1 MERKKMLIGG
11 EWVEARSGEWS
22 DNVNPHNGEI
32 ISQVPKAGPE
42 DVDLAV
48 DKAYEAY
55 YETWS
60 KVHPADRAKLMF
72 KLADA
77 IEQATPEL
85 ARMESLDMGKPL
97 SQSTGEIPATADTFR
112 YFAGLADKI
121 EGEVL
126 VTPDD
131 TFGYTLRE
139 PFGVVASITPWNFPI
154 LILSIKGAPALAAG
168 NCIIFKPASSSPSTA
183 LEVGR
188 LAQEVGFPPGVVQ
201 VVTGEGGAMGSRLAG
216 NPKVGKVTFTG
227 STEVGRKIIQA
238 SANNIAKVTLELG
251 GKTANVVLPDADMDM
266 AVAAA
271 ARTIFLNCGQIC
283 TAASRLLVHENI
295 KDEFLARLVKIAES
309 IKVGDPFD
317 PATKVG
323 PISSRQQYETVL
335 EYLKLGKAEGARII
349 TGGEKPEDPALAR
362 GLYIKPTIFDGVC
375 CDMKIAREEIF
386 GPVLSVLTFKDDD
399 EAVRLANDSDFGL
412 AAALWT
418 TNLSKAHKIA
428 ARLEAGIIWINCTN
442 VFGAW
447 MPYGG
452 YKTSGLGFEAG
463 IEGLKEFTRLKTV
476 LIDTSDTPNT
486 WAYD

>member
-1 MERKKMLIGG
+1 MLF
-11 EWVEARSGEWS
+11 RS
-22 DNVNPHNGEI
+22 
-32 ISQVPKAGPE
+32 
-42 DVDLAV
+42 
-48 DKAYEAY
+48 
-55 YETWS
+55 
-60 KVHPADRAKLMF
+60 
-72 KLADA
+72 
-77 IEQATPEL
+77 
-85 ARMESLDMGKPL
+85 
-97 SQSTGEIPATADTFR
+97 
-112 YFAGLADKI
+112 
-121 EGEVL
+121 
-126 VTPDD
+126 
-131 TFGYTLRE
+131 
-139 PFGVVASITPWNFPI
+139 
-154 LILSIKGAPALAAG
+154 
-168 NCIIFKPASSSPSTA
+168 
-183 LEVGR
+183 
-188 LAQEVGFPPGVVQ
+188 
-201 VVTGEGGAMGSRLAG
+201 
-216 NPKVGKVTFTG
+216 
-227 STEVGRKIIQA
+227 
-238 SANNIAKVTLELG
+238 
-251 GKTANVVLPDADMDM
+251 
-266 AVAAA
+266 
-271 ARTIFLNCGQIC
+271 
-283 TAASRLLVHENI
+283 VHESI
-295 KDEFLARLVKIAES
+295 KDEFLARLVKIAEN

-335 EYLKLGKAEGARII
+335 EYLELGKAEGARII

-362 GLYIKPTIFDGVC
+362 GLYMKPTIFDGVC